1 MKNKKKLITLA
12 VALVL
17 IIALSAI
24 ALSGCAIRDASNG
37 DSLDIASQSGGQRF
51 VTGILVAALG
61 ILVVFVL
68 LIILISLVVLVRKLM
83 EVSSKLSAKAAKQ
96 SEGAI
101 DSAVDSGSPAAVAA
115 QDVDDD
121 EIAAVI
127 AAVYAVISAETEVV
141 EMSDLKFKVKSV
153 KRLKSI

>member
-1 MKNKKKLITLA
+1 MKNKKKFITLA

-83 EVSSKLSAKAAKQ
+83 EIFSKLSAKLSAKI
-96 SEGAI
+96 SEAI
-101 DSAVDSGSPAAVAA
+101 DR
-115 QDVDDD
+115 
-121 EIAAVI
+121 
-127 AAVYAVISAETEVV
+127 
-141 EMSDLKFKVKSV
+141 KSV
-153 KRLKSI
+153 V

>member
-1 MKNKKKLITLA
+1 MKNKKKFITLA

-83 EVSSKLSAKAAKQ
+83 EVSSKLSAK
-96 SEGAI
+96 
-101 DSAVDSGSPAAVAA
+101 
-115 QDVDDD
+115 
-121 EIAAVI
+121 
-127 AAVYAVISAETEVV
+127 
-141 EMSDLKFKVKSV
+141 L
-153 KRLKSI
+153 